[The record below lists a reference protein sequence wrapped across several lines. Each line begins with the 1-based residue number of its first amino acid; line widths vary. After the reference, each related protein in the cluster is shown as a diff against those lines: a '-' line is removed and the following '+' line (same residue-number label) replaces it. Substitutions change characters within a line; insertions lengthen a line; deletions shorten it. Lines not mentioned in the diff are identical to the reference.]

1 MKTCKGKWS
10 VHQQSIVKKNRPK
23 EKCCKLEARVLLDRL
38 FAIFKFEK
46 LVLSLD
52 IKKGKKMKKMAQNW
66 SILKKKLKLQQN
78 FYNRFQ

>member
-1 MKTCKGKWS
+1 
-10 VHQQSIVKKNRPK
+10 
-23 EKCCKLEARVLLDRL
+23 
-38 FAIFKFEK
+38 
-46 LVLSLD
+46 LSLD